1 MAQQAYGTPVTSIK
15 EHKKVTDEIDDSYMD
30 TVYAAANLRSY
41 LVSKSGGNKREHFVA
56 FHRAFYTLFMHT
68 RYMGG
73 MEKEDDVVTN
83 EIEGWF
89 DDCNHPKFR
98 KLPPVFIEDGINLFS
113 AYQKKLITKGVITVA
128 R

>member
-1 MAQQAYGTPVTSIK
+1 MGAAYSTPVTAIK

-30 TVYAAANLRSY
+30 TVYAAANLKSY
-41 LVSKSGGNKREHFVA
+41 LVSKKGGNKREHFVS
-56 FHRAFYTLFMHT
+56 FHRAFYTLFVHT

-73 MEKEDDVVTN
+73 MDKDEDGMIK

-89 DDCNHPKFR
+89 EDCSHPKFR
-98 KLPPVFIEDGINLFS
+98 HIPDPFIRDGIDLFS
-113 AYQKKLITKGVITVA
+113 EYQKKIITKGIITVT

>member
-1 MAQQAYGTPVTSIK
+1 MGTAYSTPVTAIK

-30 TVYAAANLRSY
+30 TVYAAANLSSY
-41 LVSKSGGNKREHFVA
+41 LVSKVGGNKREQFVA
-56 FHRAFYTLFMHT
+56 FHRAFYTLFVHT

-73 MEKEDDVVTN
+73 MDKKEDNITD

-89 DDCNHPKFR
+89 ADCSRPKFR
-98 KLPPVFIEDGINLFS
+98 SLPIPFIKDGINLFS
-113 AYQKKLITKGVITVA
+113 AYQKKLLTKSIITVT